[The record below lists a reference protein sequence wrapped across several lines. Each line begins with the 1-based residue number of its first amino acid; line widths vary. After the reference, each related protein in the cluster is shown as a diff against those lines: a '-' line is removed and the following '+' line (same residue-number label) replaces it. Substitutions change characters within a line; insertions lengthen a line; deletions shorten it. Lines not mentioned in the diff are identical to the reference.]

1 MLKLNKE
8 IAQQVKVWEEREIE
22 YYPYPSYTK
31 DVLRALAFVVPVTT
45 ILYLITL

>member
-1 MLKLNKE
+1 MLEVNKE
-8 IAQQVKVWEEREIE
+8 IAQQVKAWKEKEIE

-31 DVLRALAFVVPVTT
+31 DVLRALAFVVPVTM